1 MGESRP
7 MLRAYVL
14 IDGMQPQYSAFIGT
28 VAQGSVPVPGM
39 AELII
44 ELAPASRTY
53 ALLDT
58 AVKSTDVLPAFQIVE
73 REYGVL
79 ELHSSSIDEINTA
92 GRRILEELELS
103 ERSRHAPE
111 IVASRIVTNVSPH
124 LAQLLD
130 RAREG
135 SMIIPHEN
143 LFLMEVEPAAY
154 IALAA
159 NEVEKASNAKLIH
172 FNCIGAFGRLYV
184 SGGVETVKQAQLAAE
199 EAIRALQGPGRSQ
212 RQGES

>member
-1 MGESRP
+1 MGESRAN
-7 MLRAYVL
+7 LRAYVV
-14 IDGMQPQYSAFIGT
+14 IEHMQPQYAAFVGT
-28 VAQGSVPVPGM
+28 VSQGSVPVPGM

-58 AVKSTDVLPAFQIVE
+58 AVKSTNVLPAFQIVE

-79 ELHSSSIDEINTA
+79 ELHSSSVEEINTA
-92 GRRILEELELS
+92 GCRILEALELS
-103 ERSRHAPE
+103 ERSRQAPE
-111 IVASRIVTNVSPH
+111 IVASRIVTNVSAH

-130 RAREG
+130 RTCEG
-135 SMIIPHEN
+135 SMIIPHES
-143 LFLMEVEPAAY
+143 LYLMEVEPAAY

-184 SGGVETVKQAQLAAE
+184 AGDVETVKQAQLAAE
-199 EAIRALQGPGRSQ
+199 NAIRTSQERSRGR
-212 RQGES
+212 GET